1 MDEEARE
8 DARRWL
14 AEEGVTRVG
23 EDEWTDGEHPGQRIT
38 TADVAVRWADQVFV
52 DERLDPA
59 GQLRLAFG
67 LLDLLDVYWVTAE
80 IGFPLAD
87 PEVGLSAEAHWDGYR
102 QRLEAPEA
110 GEALTYSL
118 WVDWFEDARTS
129 ASAFAEVL
137 GRDVDRLRADA
148 PEPLLRR
155 AGRVLEVS
163 GPVPWPVK
171 EPALRAAAGVPA
183 LHREV
188 FRGLLN
194 GYHSV
199 YGDLEPSAALA
210 LLAAL
215 DLPPDTEHL
224 TPLRRVLTA
233 GHANHY
239 RSRDAW
245 AAATSHGSDRHGIP

>member
-1 MDEEARE
+1 MDGAARE

-23 EDEWTDGEHPGQRIT
+23 ADEWTDGEHPGRRIT
-38 TADVAVRWADQVFV
+38 TVDVAVRWTDQVFV

-59 GQLRLAFG
+59 GRLRLAFG

-80 IGFPLAD
+80 IGFALAD
-87 PEVGLSAEAHWDGYR
+87 PEAGLSGQAFWDGYR
-102 QRLEAPEA
+102 QRLEAPEV
-110 GEALTYSL
+110 GEAVTYSL

-129 ASAFAEVL
+129 ADAFGEVL
-137 GRDVDRLRADA
+137 GRDVGGLRADA

-155 AGRVLEVS
+155 GGRVLEVS

-183 LHREV
+183 LHRQV

-199 YGDLEPSAALA
+199 YGDLEPSAALT
-210 LLAAL
+210 LLAEL

-224 TPLRRVLTA
+224 APLRRVLTA
-233 GHANHY
+233 GHAHHH
-239 RSRDAW
+239 RSPDAW
-245 AAATSHGSDRHGIP
+245 AAATGHGPADRPV